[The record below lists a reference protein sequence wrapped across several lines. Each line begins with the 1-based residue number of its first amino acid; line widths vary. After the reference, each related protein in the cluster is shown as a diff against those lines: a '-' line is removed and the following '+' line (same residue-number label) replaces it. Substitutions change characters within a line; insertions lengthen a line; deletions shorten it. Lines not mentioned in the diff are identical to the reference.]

1 MSGGTQRFGQDVRE
15 LFRGRHKTR
24 AVDLTSNSITQLI
37 SMAKDVLSQLES
49 HRVAS
54 KVERSLAVKIERR
67 WRRDAKTGILQKIT
81 MPDAFAAG
89 KRGRMIL
96 GLRGRGRDRFLA
108 TGPPRDKNAA
118 QKDESARR
126 GILDGPRGVRVYLK
140 FT

>member
-1 MSGGTQRFGQDVRE
+1 MSGGTQPFGQDVRE

-54 KVERSLAVKIERR
+54 KVERSLTVKIERR

-81 MPDAFAAG
+81 M
-89 KRGRMIL
+89 
-96 GLRGRGRDRFLA
+96 
-108 TGPPRDKNAA
+108 
-118 QKDESARR
+118 
-126 GILDGPRGVRVYLK
+126 
-140 FT
+140 